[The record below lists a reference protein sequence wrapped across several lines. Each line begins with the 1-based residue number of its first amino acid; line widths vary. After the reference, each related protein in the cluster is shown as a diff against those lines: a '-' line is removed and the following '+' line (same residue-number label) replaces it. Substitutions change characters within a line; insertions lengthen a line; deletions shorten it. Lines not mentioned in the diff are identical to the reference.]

1 MFYSDARNA
10 TNVSA
15 TPVFGDITLENIVV
29 HDAQPTG
36 KDGWC
41 GKTEGCFQILLMFWS
56 RACLAKS
63 YSSDRN
69 SQNASLFCRAVCL
82 AVQNLM
88 HILFAFNRPFEFTTT
103 SSSQQN

>member
-1 MFYSDARNA
+1 LKNLDVVGRVTAPLFVSMFYSDARNA

-41 GKTEGCFQILLMFWS
+41 GKTDGRFQTF
-56 RACLAKS
+56 
-63 YSSDRN
+63 
-69 SQNASLFCRAVCL
+69 
-82 AVQNLM
+82 
-88 HILFAFNRPFEFTTT
+88 
-103 SSSQQN
+103 

>member
-41 GKTEGCFQILLMFWS
+41 GKTDGRFQTF
-56 RACLAKS
+56 
-63 YSSDRN
+63 
-69 SQNASLFCRAVCL
+69 
-82 AVQNLM
+82 
-88 HILFAFNRPFEFTTT
+88 
-103 SSSQQN
+103 